1 MSTTTNNKE
10 RLFLRQWVG
19 EKIAVRTSENGSFS
33 GHLTNIVFDQSN
45 RLTYIMLDEKHCIN
59 FDHIIHISLEK

>member
-1 MSTTTNNKE
+1 MNTTNTNKE

-19 EKIAVRTSENGSFS
+19 EKISVKTIENGAFS

-59 FDHIIHISLEK
+59 FDHIILITLDK

>member
-1 MSTTTNNKE
+1 MNTANKE

-19 EKIAVRTSENGSFS
+19 EKISVKTIENGSFS

-59 FDHIIHISLEK
+59 FDHIIHITLEK

>member
-1 MSTTTNNKE
+1 MNTANKE

-19 EKIAVRTSENGSFS
+19 EKISVKTIGVGGFS
-33 GHLTNIVFDQSN
+33 GNLTNIVFDQSN

-59 FDHIIHISLEK
+59 FDHIINISLEK

>member
-1 MSTTTNNKE
+1 VNTANKE

-19 EKIAVRTSENGSFS
+19 EKVSVKTIENGGFA

-59 FDHIIHISLEK
+59 FDHIIFITLEKG

>member
-1 MSTTTNNKE
+1 MSNVNNKE

-19 EKIAVRTSENGSFS
+19 ERVSVKTSENGSFS

-45 RLTYIMLDEKHCIN
+45 RLTYIMLDEKHCVD
-59 FDHIIHISLEK
+59 FDHIINIILEK